1 MGLKNVPL
9 KVQQVP
15 IEYVNQI
22 WPSVEGYISAAME
35 YSSGDYT
42 VDEVKVM
49 VSLGSW
55 GLIVAT
61 DDTNALHGALVI
73 SYFNRPSDRVGFV
86 VAIGGKLV
94 SNRSTWAQFEDILRS
109 NGATYLEGAGRE
121 SIVKLWSRYGMK
133 QKYAIVGKKL

>member
-1 MGLKNVPL
+1 MSL

-15 IEYVNQI
+15 IEYVNQV
-22 WPSVEGYISAAME
+22 WDKVEGYLTAALE
-35 YSSGDYT
+35 HACGDYNIE
-42 VDEVKVM
+42 EVRVM

-55 GLIVAT
+55 HLIVAT
-61 DDTNALHGALVI
+61 DEENTIHGALVVF
-73 SYFNRPSDRVGFV
+73 YFNRPADRVGFV

-133 QKYAIVGKKL
+133 QKYIITGKSL

>member
-1 MGLKNVPL
+1 MLL

-15 IEYVNQI
+15 IEYVNQV
-22 WPSVEGYISAAME
+22 WDKVEGYLTAALE
-35 YSSGDYT
+35 YSSGDYSIS
-42 VDEVKVM
+42 ELKVM
-49 VSLGSW
+49 VVQGVW
-55 GLIVAT
+55 QLIVAT
-61 DDTNALHGALVI
+61 DEENTIHGALVV
-73 SYFNRPSDRVGFV
+73 SYFNRPADRVGFV

-133 QKYAIVGKKL
+133 QKYIITGKPL

>member
-1 MGLKNVPL
+1 MLL

-15 IEYVNQI
+15 IEYVNQV
-22 WPSVEGYISAAME
+22 WDKVEHFLEAALE
-35 YSSGDYT
+35 YSSGDYNIE
-42 VDEVKVM
+42 EVRVM

-55 GLIVAT
+55 HLIVAT
-61 DDTNALHGALVI
+61 DEENTIHGALVVF
-73 SYFNRPSDRVGFV
+73 YFNRPADRVGFV

-94 SNRSTWAQFEDILRS
+94 SNRATWAQFEDILRS

-133 QKYAIVGKKL
+133 QKYIITGKSL

>member
-1 MGLKNVPL
+1 MPL

-15 IEYVNQI
+15 LEYVNQT
-22 WPSVEGYISAAME
+22 WDHVEHFLEAALE
-35 YSSGDYT
+35 YSSGDYNIE
-42 VDEVKVM
+42 EVRVM

-55 GLIVAT
+55 QLIVAT
-61 DDTNALHGALVI
+61 DEENTIHGALVV
-73 SYFNRPSDRVGFV
+73 SYFNRPANRVGFV

-94 SNRSTWAQFEDILRS
+94 SNRATWAQFEDILRS

-133 QKYAIVGKKL
+133 QKYIITGKSL